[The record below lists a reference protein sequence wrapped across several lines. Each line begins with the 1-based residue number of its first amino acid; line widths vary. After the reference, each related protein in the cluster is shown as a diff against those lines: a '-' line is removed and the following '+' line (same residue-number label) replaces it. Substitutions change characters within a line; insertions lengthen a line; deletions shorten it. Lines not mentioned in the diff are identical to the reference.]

1 MILVA
6 HEDEAVART
15 VAGVLRF
22 GEGWTSG
29 TTDDVEQVL
38 SLVRKETPD
47 LLLISDGF
55 GYFFPILHT
64 TTCEVVQQIRRD
76 PAIADLPIVILC
88 YEGKAASK
96 ASNLGCTPLI
106 VPVDPDE
113 LLAAIRRLI
122 PTSVL
127 PVA

>member
-1 MILVA
+1 MLK
-6 HEDEAVART
+6 
-15 VAGVLRF
+15 F
-22 GEGWTSG
+22 GEGWTSV
-29 TTDDVEQVL
+29 TTDDVDQVL
-38 SLVRKETPD
+38 SLVRTKKPD

-64 TTCEVVQQIRRD
+64 TTFEVVQQIRRD
-76 PAIADLPIVILC
+76 PSVARVPVVMLC

-113 LLAAIRRLI
+113 LLATIRQLM
-122 PTSVL
+122 PASV
-127 PVA
+127 PPIA